1 MHMRSYAKSFGDV
14 HSDSARGSHFE
25 YFLTSLRHHSYF
37 TEIVL
42 SASMKIRKKQS
53 KRMPASKRYKI
64 EKKVREHN
72 RKMRKEAKKH
82 SKKKPKVMEVP
93 NQCPFK
99 EDILKEVE
107 AMRKHQEEE
116 KQKQKEIA
124 RERKREQLAKD
135 GLQGLVNRAENKQLA
150 HKPMKVDSVQ
160 NRMKNT
166 VTKEENSLKAY
177 YKEFKKVLDAADV
190 ILEIVDARD
199 PLGTR
204 CKEVE
209 EAVRSAKGNKK
220 LVLVLN
226 KADLIPRENLDQWL
240 KFLRASLP
248 AVAFKSSTQNQA
260 NRLGR
265 RKLGKKTESMIQSNT
280 CFGAE
285 LLLSLLGNYCRNSDN
300 VKTSIRVGVVG
311 LPNVGKSSVINSLK
325 RNKACHVGNIPGIT
339 KTMQIVQLDSKIKLL
354 DSPGIVFA
362 NSDENSDDTSV
373 ALKNAVRIQALKD
386 PFTPATAIL
395 KRVSRQ
401 QIMELYNVQDFS
413 TPDEFFAMKAA
424 RMGKYRK
431 GGVPD
436 AVAAARGIIEDW
448 NSGKIR
454 YYTVPPEQPV
464 THISAEIVS
473 QMAKEFDIESFAVE
487 EKMMLDKFET
497 DSANDAVLIDS
508 TGPVTAAMEIEM
520 QKETEYK
527 VQKKLK
533 KKLQDTKK
541 NVPAERQKKPDPLF
555 EIEGN
560 QKLNKLKKLQFK
572 KEKKARV
579 RREKAAA
586 KLAGQLEGFKLTSND
601 YDFNTDLTNT

>member
-1 MHMRSYAKSFGDV
+1 MAK
-14 HSDSARGSHFE
+14 
-25 YFLTSLRHHSYF
+25 L
-37 TEIVL
+37 
-42 SASMKIRKKQS
+42 RKKQS
-53 KRMPASKRYKI
+53 KRTPARMRYKI

-72 RKMRKEAKKH
+72 RKMKKEAKKH
-82 SKKKPKVMEVP
+82 PKKKSKIMEVP

-107 AMRKHQEEE
+107 AMRKQHEEE
-116 KQKQKEIA
+116 KQKRKEAA
-124 RERKREQLAKD
+124 RERKREELAKG

-150 HKPMKVDSVQ
+150 YKSMEVDSAQ
-160 NRMKNT
+160 DKIKNAAD
-166 VTKEENSLKAY
+166 KKENSLKAY
-177 YKEFKKVLDAADV
+177 YKEFKKVLDEADV
-190 ILEIVDARD
+190 ILEVVDARD

-209 EAVRSAKGNKK
+209 EAVRAAKGNKK

-226 KADLIPRENLDQWL
+226 KADLVPRENLDQWL
-240 KFLRASLP
+240 KYLRSNLP

-260 NRLGR
+260 KRLGR

-285 LLLSLLGNYCRNSDN
+285 LLLSLLGNYCRNSN
-300 VKTSIRVGVVG
+300 NIKTSIRVGVVG

-325 RNKACHVGNIPGIT
+325 RSKACNVGNLPGIT
-339 KTMQIVQLDSKIKLL
+339 KTMQTVQLDSKIKLL

-362 NSDENSDDTSV
+362 SSDEKSDDTSI
-373 ALKNAVRIQALKD
+373 ALKNAVKIQALKD

-395 KRVSRQ
+395 KRISRQ
-401 QIMELYNVQDFS
+401 QIMDLYDMQEFS

-436 AVAAARGIIEDW
+436 AVAAARSILDDW

-464 THISAEIVS
+464 CHISAEIVS
-473 QMAKEFDIESFAVE
+473 QMAKEFDIESFAAE
-487 EKMMLDKFET
+487 EKMMLDNFTT
-497 DSANDAVLIDS
+497 DSTNNADPVLIDS
-508 TGPVTAAMEIEM
+508 SGPVTAAREIEM
-520 QKETEYK
+520 QKEAEFK
-527 VQKKLK
+527 IQKKLK
-533 KKLQDTKK
+533 KRLHEAKKDAATK
-541 NVPAERQKKPDPLF
+541 EKKKSDPLL

-560 QKLNKLKKLQFK
+560 KKLNKLRELEFK
-572 KEKKARV
+572 KTKKERA
-579 RREKAAA
+579 RREKAAV
-586 KLAGQLEGFKLTSND
+586 KLAGQLENFTFNSDN
-601 YDFNTDLTNT
+601 YDFSTDFTAT

>member
-1 MHMRSYAKSFGDV
+1 
-14 HSDSARGSHFE
+14 
-25 YFLTSLRHHSYF
+25 
-37 TEIVL
+37 
-42 SASMKIRKKQS
+42 MKFRKKES
-53 KRMPASKRYKI
+53 KRTPARMRYKI

-82 SKKKPKVMEVP
+82 SKKKSKIVEIP

-107 AMRKHQEEE
+107 AMRKQQEEE
-116 KQKQKEIA
+116 KRKQREAA
-124 RERKREQLAKD
+124 REKRREQLAKD
-135 GLQGLVNRAENKQLA
+135 GLQGLVNQAEKKQLTY
-150 HKPMKVDSVQ
+150 KPMEVDSDLI
-160 NRMKNT
+160 KNP
-166 VTKEENSLKAY
+166 VVKEENSLKAY

-190 ILEIVDARD
+190 ILEVVDARD

-209 EAVRSAKGNKK
+209 EAVRSAKGNKR

-226 KADLIPRENLDQWL
+226 KADLIPRDNLDQWL
-240 KFLRASLP
+240 KYLRTSLP

-325 RNKACHVGNIPGIT
+325 RNKACNVGNIPGIT
-339 KTMQIVQLDSKIKLL
+339 KAMQIVQLDSKIKLL

-424 RMGKYRK
+424 RMGKYKR

-436 AVAAARGIIEDW
+436 ATAAARGVIEDW

-454 YYTVPPEQPV
+454 YYTVPPEQSPECHV
-464 THISAEIVS
+464 SAEIVS
-473 QMAKEFDIESFAVE
+473 QMAKEFNIESFAAE
-487 EKMMLDKFET
+487 ERMMLDFAT
-497 DSANDAVLIDS
+497 DSANNPTTDPVLITS

-527 VQKKLK
+527 VQEKLK
-533 KKLQDTKK
+533 KKLQNTKK
-541 NVPAERQKKPDPLF
+541 DTPAERKKKLDPLF

-572 KEKKARV
+572 KEKKERA
-579 RREKAAA
+579 RREKNAI
-586 KLAGQLEGFKLTSND
+586 KLAGQLEGFKLTSDD
-601 YDFNTDLTNT
+601 YDFNTDFTNT